1 MLAQVL
7 AVFLWNLLWLS
18 RVKNRKAQIL
28 GISVGSLLFA
38 WCHQMLV
45 PAVISG
51 VWIAVLICLG
61 RWLNGWLMGGRKR
74 MQDLTRKE
82 WENIHWAET
91 LALGLVT
98 GSALWMV
105 IVCVIS
111 LQAMEEFL
119 LADSGPD
126 PYCGN
131 TGGMCGN
138 PNQEKM
144 RAESSRKEKR
154 FRTERPSGRLCF
166 RIPSTGSFM
175 GVYPYHGSFAGRTA
189 EYRAGL

>member
-1 MLAQVL
+1 MCGIRRREMKMVLVLLWAAGAIVLGIGVFELFLTGSLGEILKKEETKTMLAQVL

-91 LALGLVT
+91 LALGHCLRDFPYRPWR
-98 GSALWMV
+98 S
-105 IVCVIS
+105 S
-111 LQAMEEFL
+111 L

-138 PNQEKM
+138 PNQEK
-144 RAESSRKEKR
+144 K
-154 FRTERPSGRLCF
+154 
-166 RIPSTGSFM
+166 
-175 GVYPYHGSFAGRTA
+175 
-189 EYRAGL
+189 